1 MKPKILVVGFI
12 LLASCAAHRPV
23 FDPKFIGD
31 NEVFERDLL
40 ECQAVARNGGVDP
53 ATGAVVVAG
62 VGAAV
67 GAGMGAA
74 IGSIRGSR
82 SAGRGAGLG
91 AAVGG
96 ISGLLAG
103 AAAASQR
110 ERIIVTR
117 CMAGRGYQPLY

>member
-62 VGAAV
+62 AGAAV

-74 IGSIRGSR
+74 IGSIRGL
-82 SAGRGAGLG
+82 AGRGAGLG

-103 AAAASQR
+103 AAAAAQR
-110 ERIIVTR
+110 ERVIVTN
-117 CMAGRGYQPLY
+117 CMTGRGYRPLY